1 MLKTGWG
8 ILSST
13 WWALLKARVSKPTLN
28 QTQPLAKP
36 KKNPTQKCQAQSV
49 ATDCTFKQLKIG
61 GKNKKWWKM
70 GKMGEIG
77 MGFRLWRHDGGGDGG
92 WRCVVCKLDCTRNS
106 MSR

>member
-1 MLKTGWG
+1 MLKIGWG

-28 QTQPLAKP
+28 QTQPPTKP

-61 GKNKKWWKM
+61 EKIKSGGKWVLMENGKNR
-70 GKMGEIG
+70 GN
-77 MGFRLWRHDGGGDGG
+77 GDGF
-92 WRCVVCKLDCTRNS
+92 
-106 MSR
+106 